1 MIYGIGVDMVD
12 ISKFEN
18 LVKKLGKCFI
28 EATFT
33 KKEVELSVQHPEPI
47 RFLAERFAVKEAVFK
62 AIAHHTKAKTFDFR
76 IVETLDD
83 EARKPYVSI
92 NDSFKLIVEE
102 AGICSIMVSLAKE
115 KDYTI
120 AFVIAQGA

>member
-12 ISKFEN
+12 ISEFEN
-18 LVKKLGKCFI
+18 LVKKLGICFI

-33 KKEVELSVQHPEPI
+33 KRGGAFCAASEPI

-115 KDYTI
+115 KI
-120 AFVIAQGA
+120 IL